1 MTKKRR
7 VIAIDFDGTICT
19 NKYPFI
25 GDPNP
30 DIINR
35 AIFEQKRLGAC
46 LVLWTCRTGQLLDDA
61 ILACAMWGLE
71 FDYVNETPPFRIA
84 EYHGDDPRKISADE
98 YWDDRAVAVK
108 DGHFRGR

>member
-71 FDYVNETPPFRIA
+71 FDYVNETPPFASRSITATTRARFRRMNTGTIA
-84 EYHGDDPRKISADE
+84 PLP
-98 YWDDRAVAVK
+98 
-108 DGHFRGR
+108 